1 MTVTQ
6 AAAGNGWRAHSD
18 RRRLTVL
25 LAVLA
30 LVLVVA
36 AASPAAEATDYT
48 WSGGGSSSSWSEGAN
63 WLGGTAPSSGTS
75 LGTLTF
81 PELSSAVRSDNDLSG
96 VSVEQLV
103 ANNTNGFGTGGN
115 GFSLGGGGLSLSA
128 ESRPPNFSTVLAA
141 PMMLTADQTWNVSGP
156 VALEAPDDVAV
167 TGQLSGESANLTIT
181 LNTFTDLTFGNFLE
195 NTGPDDEIGNITIT
209 GAETRVKQ
217 GEGEVIYT
225 SSVGFPGGVNSVD
238 GKRVTVQGI
247 DFGANGPTG
256 PIVAEDSSIGL
267 DGSGIG
273 PVTAHDSGVT
283 IDGEVASLSLD
294 ESSGVGFSV
303 VTPGSDLSDTEM
315 TSLGAI
321 VLGDAQLDLG
331 STYQNTEGTCPAP
344 TVGYVHTLIST
355 TGSLVGSFG
364 NASNGSTMLGECFE
378 VGSERP
384 PRVYLFRINYNTTGS
399 TKTVTATELPGV
411 PTLYPGF
418 PEAEQT
424 PSVSG
429 STVEG
434 QALTLAHAGWSNS
447 PTGYADQWERCDNVG
462 ESCAAIAG
470 ATGPT
475 YSLTSA
481 DVGST
486 IRVQEIAS
494 NSEGSSSPVV
504 SNATAV
510 VQAAP
515 PAGGSS
521 GSSSTSTSTSTTTST
536 GSGGGTSTVAS
547 ISSAEVAASL
557 GTQLVPSGK
566 AATIRSLLKD
576 DGLTMSF
583 RAPEAGTL
591 VVQWYEVPVGAKLA
605 KHSKAVPVLVALG
618 QMTFAGAETGKV
630 KVRLTAVGKRLL
642 SHSKRLKLEAKGVFT
657 PKDGAAVSSVTPL
670 VVR

>member
-1 MTVTQ
+1 
-6 AAAGNGWRAHSD
+6 
-18 RRRLTVL
+18 
-25 LAVLA
+25 
-30 LVLVVA
+30 
-36 AASPAAEATDYT
+36 
-48 WSGGGSSSSWSEGAN
+48 
-63 WLGGTAPSSGTS
+63 
-75 LGTLTF
+75 
-81 PELSSAVRSDNDLSG
+81 
-96 VSVEQLV
+96 
-103 ANNTNGFGTGGN
+103 
-115 GFSLGGGGLSLSA
+115 
-128 ESRPPNFSTVLAA
+128 VLAA
-141 PMMLTADQTWNVSGP
+141 PMTLTADQTWNVSGP

-167 TGQLSGESANLTIT
+167 TGQLSGESANLTIN

-195 NTGPDDEIGNITIT
+195 NKGPDDEIGNITIT
-209 GAETRVKQ
+209 GTETRVKQ

-256 PIVAEDSSIGL
+256 PIVAEGSSIGL

-273 PVTAHDSGVT
+273 PVTARDSGVT
-283 IDGEVASLSLD
+283 INGEVASLSLD
-294 ESSGVGFSV
+294 EHSGMGISV

-315 TSLGAI
+315 TSPGSI
-321 VLGDAQLDLG
+321 TLGDAQLDLG
-331 STYQNTEGTCPAP
+331 STYQNTDGTCPAP

-364 NASNGSTMLGECFE
+364 NALNGSTMLGECFE

-424 PSVSG
+424 PSIIG

-447 PTGYADQWERCDNVG
+447 PTGYADQWERCNNVG

-475 YSLTSA
+475 YLLTSA

-486 IRVQEIAS
+486 IRVHEIAS

-504 SNATAV
+504 SSATAV

-515 PAGGSS
+515 SGGGSA
-521 GSSSTSTSTSTTTST
+521 SSSTSTSTSTTTST
-536 GSGGGTSTVAS
+536 GSGGGTSTIAS
-547 ISSAEVAASL
+547 ISSAALASSL
-557 GTQLVPSGK
+557 AGQLIPSGK
-566 AATIRSLLKD
+566 AATIRALLKD
-576 DGLTMSF
+576 GGLTMSF
-583 RAPEAGTL
+583 RALEAGTL
-591 VVQWYEVPVGAKLA
+591 VVGWYEVPVGAKLA
-605 KHSKAVPVLVALG
+605 KHSKAKPVLVASG
-618 QMTFAGAETGKV
+618 QMTFSGAGTAKV
-630 KVRLTAVGKRLL
+630 KVRLTSAGKRLL
-642 SHSKRLKLEAKGVFT
+642 EHAKRLKLEAKGVFT
-657 PKDGAAVSSVTPL
+657 PKGGVGVSSTESFTVQ
-670 VVR
+670 R